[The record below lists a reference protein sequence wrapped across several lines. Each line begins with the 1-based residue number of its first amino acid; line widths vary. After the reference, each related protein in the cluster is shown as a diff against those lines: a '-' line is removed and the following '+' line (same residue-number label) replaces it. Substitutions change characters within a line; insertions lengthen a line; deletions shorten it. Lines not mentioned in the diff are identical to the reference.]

1 MKVHFN
7 SISTM
12 FMFNK
17 RRTRCILG
25 YLYDF
30 FLVFTYE
37 HKSDNTKQRWNQ
49 PSKRSPQ
56 HTGSLTANH
65 VLVPVA
71 VQVLSAELGS
81 AKTQL

>member
-1 MKVHFN
+1 MNTKM
-7 SISTM
+7 T
-12 FMFNK
+12 
-17 RRTRCILG
+17 
-25 YLYDF
+25 
-30 FLVFTYE
+30 
-37 HKSDNTKQRWNQ
+37 TKQRWNQ

-71 VQVLSAELGS
+71 VQVLSAELGL

>member
-1 MKVHFN
+1 
-7 SISTM
+7 M

-17 RRTRCILG
+17 RKIRCILG

-30 FLVFTYE
+30 FLVLTYE

-49 PSKRSPQ
+49 PKESSKRSPQ

-65 VLVPVA
+65 FLVPVA
-71 VQVLSAELGS
+71 VQGLAAELGL